1 MSERARLKE
10 RAVQRRLAST
20 SMVESLIAGHV
31 ASDNMSADLKELAEL
46 SLEVS
51 LLRER
56 LRYKASVLQVA
67 FDTVS
72 KQADHTWRLDVALKL
87 EPNT

>member
-46 SLEVS
+46 
-51 LLRER
+51 
-56 LRYKASVLQVA
+56 
-67 FDTVS
+67 
-72 KQADHTWRLDVALKL
+72 
-87 EPNT
+87 